1 MKAIE
6 KAIKTPQ
13 KTQFNIIT
21 KTKIIIRKSK
31 VQIKT
36 IIKNYNVKYFIFK
49 CTPTPNIKNVQKK
62 HIFNKHLVFKLI
74 KPKKILQEKIFS
86 NPKKMVNK
94 KYKHSSKYAKLEF
107 IKKYTILRPN

>member
-49 CTPTPNIKNVQKK
+49 CTPTPNIKNVQKT
-62 HIFNKHLVFKLI
+62 HFQQTFGFQINKAQKNTSRKNILKS
-74 KPKKILQEKIFS
+74 KKNGE
-86 NPKKMVNK
+86 
-94 KYKHSSKYAKLEF
+94 
-107 IKKYTILRPN
+107 